1 MKFFLENRV
10 RAGVV
15 LALVIILASIFGTWR
30 SVAMQAGKVEK
41 EFTKE
46 DSFGQTVSS
55 TLADLAYHGQL
66 FADVYEQ
73 VIEKDE
79 DSILLRTAAQ
89 EIEKR
94 GDDPTALGS
103 EYTGIRR
110 SVQNLYDR
118 LLVEGEYKDEVRA
131 AHMAVESDLSILSKY
146 DDYNAAAKKYNKK
159 TAAFPASLFAGDQAI
174 VFE

>member
-15 LALVIILASIFGTWR
+15 LAFVIVLASVFGTWR
-30 SVAMQAGKVEK
+30 SVAVQAGKVEK
-41 EFTKE
+41 AFTKE

-55 TLADLAYHGQL
+55 TLADLAYHSAL
-66 FADVYEQ
+66 FADAYER
-73 VIEKDE
+73 VVEKDN

-94 GDDPTALGS
+94 GDNPTALGN
-103 EYTGIRR
+103 EYTDIRH
-110 SVQNLYDR
+110 SVRNLYDR
-118 LLVEGEYKDEVRA
+118 LLVAGQYKDEIRA

-146 DDYNAAAKKYNKK
+146 DEYNAAAKKYNRK
-159 TAAFPASLFAGDQAI
+159 TAAFPASLFTGDQAI